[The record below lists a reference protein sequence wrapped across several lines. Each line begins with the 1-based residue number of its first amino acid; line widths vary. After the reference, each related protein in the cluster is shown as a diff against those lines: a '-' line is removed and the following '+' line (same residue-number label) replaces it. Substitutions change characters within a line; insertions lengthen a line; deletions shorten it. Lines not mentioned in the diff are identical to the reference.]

1 MLNILIFARIVA
13 KFPPERFPSNDR
25 KRCMKRRARNELF
38 RKLITKMR
46 KERRR
51 GDKQIIILPSLRPCR
66 VAAIRAHAR
75 RWRFLTL
82 LIGVAPLRQ
91 FDAARSLQV
100 EQPAAP
106 LRRGVAHTTCAPLP
120 SARLLLLE
128 PGDRLIREI
137 FLPPSIRV

>member
-25 KRCMKRRARNELF
+25 KRRVKRRARNELF

-75 RWRFLTL
+75 R
-82 LIGVAPLRQ
+82 
-91 FDAARSLQV
+91 
-100 EQPAAP
+100 
-106 LRRGVAHTTCAPLP
+106 
-120 SARLLLLE
+120 
-128 PGDRLIREI
+128 
-137 FLPPSIRV
+137 